1 MSKSPLVLVM
11 LLLTCNLLTAQ
22 NMSKKKYKHDPNYYE
37 MYPNKLTGRIYTA
50 KKFEDINVPSGGSAT
65 DLKYVANHKMNFG
78 IGVTWRNYSINA
90 FYGFNNSSAN
100 RGKTKGLDLQLHLFP
115 HKWVIDVLAVMPK
128 GMYIKPKGTAAANS
142 SSYYSDEETKERI
155 YGVAAYRVPNKEKF
169 SYRAALVQNEW
180 QKKSAG
186 SVLYGLEAYY
196 VIGPENDSTFIPK
209 PIQNGYAEKGYL
221 EMRYLSIGPGIG
233 YAYTA
238 VMDQHFFI
246 MGSLIANLKLN
257 SATEETP
264 DVVKKTS
271 IAPSSIYKAAI
282 GYNSNN
288 WSFVVSTAGN
298 LLWGKGPAS
307 AQTYFYKA
315 GQIKVSLAKKFDV
328 KKKTKK

>member
-1 MSKSPLVLVM
+1 MRKTPLVLVIC
-11 LLLTCNLLTAQ
+11 LLAGNLLTAQ
-22 NMSKKKYKHDPNYYE
+22 NLSKKKYKHDSNYYE
-37 MYPNKLTGRIYTA
+37 MYPNKLTGRIYAA

-65 DLKYVANHKMNFG
+65 DLKYVANHKTNFG
-78 IGVTWRNYSINA
+78 IGVTWRNYSLNA

-128 GMYIKPKGTAAANS
+128 GMYIKPKGTAAASS
-142 SSYYSDEETKERI
+142 SSYYSDKETKERI

-209 PIQNGYAEKGYL
+209 AIQDGYAEKGFL

-246 MGSLIANLKLN
+246 MGSLIANLKVN
-257 SATEETP
+257 VATEETP
-264 DVVKKTS
+264 DVVKETS

-282 GYNSNN
+282 GYNSDN
-288 WSFVVSTAGN
+288 WSFVISTAGN

-315 GQIKVSLAKKFDV
+315 GQVKVSLAKKFDV
-328 KKKTKK
+328 KKKEKK